1 MEIRRVGWWDHVTEI
16 TFNTSLAIFTSLG
29 DARRRIL
36 NRVGIVE
43 SINVPFQSFVVC
55 VRNHFRWTSSLPFND
70 QVVCNRIS
78 WHCFRFTATLKIYF
92 EKCDG
97 DCFLG
102 EEILVSSAGREV
114 ESHVEYKMGKS
125 WLIVKLSLKLSRR
138 LTNGKDE
145 KETPR
150 LSCCCRQ
157 MVRVD
162 IQREKAM

>member
-1 MEIRRVGWWDHVTEI
+1 MRSCHRNNIQHVSCNI
-16 TFNTSLAIFTSLG
+16 HQS
-29 DARRRIL
+29 RRRQKKNIKSCRDCRKYKCSL
-36 NRVGIVE
+36 SKFHRLYE
-43 SINVPFQSFVVC
+43 Y
-55 VRNHFRWTSSLPFND
+55 HFRWTSSLPFND

-157 MVRVD
+157 MIRVD